1 MKTWDQD
8 LFNRRPLAKD
18 IISYCNSVAKNGM
31 LIDGDRSIV
40 VAIDADYG
48 IGKTYFL
55 RGLQLELG
63 GKQPVA
69 YIDAWSSDLL
79 DDPLTAI
86 ASVLKKSVEPLIAQD
101 DGVKRR
107 WVEFASKTGKV
118 MAIGGKGLLKRGA
131 QLAITGGAVE
141 GISEVWEGASEDEL
155 EVVRDE
161 IDKAVED
168 AIEDMDTELK
178 ALKSNKLV
186 SSRIAEFEI
195 GVAAIEDMKRSLAAL
210 VSSLGS
216 KEEERVV
223 YIIVDELDRCR
234 PSYAIK
240 FLEEIKHLF
249 GVPGVVFILG
259 VNSDQLGK
267 AISGIYG
274 DQFNGEAYLK
284 RFIDRKVVLPFPPLE
299 ALVSRLYADLTGGE
313 FLKFP
318 KMNDS
323 NKKQMDTKKYLA
335 NLLEF
340 HEISPRETFKF
351 FDLLQTSLILIGD
364 REVEGV
370 FLTEVICDHLTGVNN
385 KSGRT
390 WMFGYGGDF
399 GQFKWIEAD
408 PAVGKVKNIYGLSE
422 REAVKQVGQS
432 EDPMYEYLS
441 WFLGGPN
448 VRSSPTSYRK
458 LMNDVAAISVQD

>member
-1 MKTWDQD
+1 MKTWDED
-8 LFNRRPLAKD
+8 LFDRRPLARD
-18 IISYCNSVAKNGM
+18 LISYCDSVAKNGM

-40 VAIDADYG
+40 VAVDADYG

-86 ASVLKKSVEPLIAQD
+86 ASVLRKSVEPLIAQD
-101 DGVKRR
+101 DDVKKR

-141 GISEVWEGASEDEL
+141 GISEVWTGASEDEL
-155 EVVRDE
+155 EDVREE

-168 AIEDMDTELK
+168 AIDDMDEELK

-186 SSRIAEFEI
+186 STRIAEFEI
-195 GVAAIEDMKRSLAAL
+195 GVAAIEDMKRSLTAL

-216 KEEERVV
+216 EKEERVV

-267 AISGIYG
+267 AVSGIYG
-274 DQFNGEAYLK
+274 DQFDGEAYLK
-284 RFIDRKVVLPFPPLE
+284 RFIDRKVVLPFPSLN
-299 ALVSRLYADLTGGE
+299 ALVSKLYGDLTGTE
-313 FLKFP
+313 RLKFP

-323 NKKQMDTKKYLA
+323 SKKQMGPTDYLA

-351 FDLLQTSLILIGD
+351 FDLLQTSMILIGD
-364 REVEGV
+364 QDIEAI
-370 FLTEVICDHLTGVNN
+370 FLTEVICDHLTGLHDKV
-385 KSGRT
+385 GRS
-390 WMFGYGGDF
+390 WSFGYGNDF
-399 GQFKWIEAD
+399 GQFNWIEAD
-408 PAVGKVKNIYGLSE
+408 PAVATIKSIYGLGE
-422 REAVKQVGQS
+422 REALKQAGQS

-441 WFLGGPN
+441 WFLGGPR

-458 LMNDVAAISVQD
+458 LMNDVAAIAAQG